1 MNEWIRFFITA
12 ALMIVGLIFLIAGVV
27 GNCRFRYVM
36 NRVHAAGI
44 GDTMG
49 LFFTIL
55 ALSVSTD
62 GSLTICKLF
71 LPLVFLWAT
80 SPVSSHF
87 LSQIEYFTQQHLYKY
102 MDRR

>member
-62 GSLTICKLF
+62 GPLTICKLF

-87 LSQIEYFTQQHLYKY
+87 LSQIEYFTQQHLYRY

>member
-62 GSLTICKLF
+62 GPLTICKLF
-71 LPLVFLWAT
+71 LPLVFMWIT
-80 SPVSSHF
+80 SPVSTHF
-87 LSQIEYFTQQHLYKY
+87 LAMVESRNLRESDKIWN
-102 MDRR
+102 